1 MGTSLLV
8 CSTGFRP
15 KFQQF
20 STVKNCESPRLV
32 VNPRLANLSSW
43 KPIGLSSSLVLQKR
57 SSLANVPRYRDF
69 SKASPLARGK
79 GRFQFRC
86 TAEAGGS
93 LQSALKFTKTIQTDS
108 LPPAVRD
115 NTMKAIDDLGGRV
128 TNGDVASRAG
138 LKVTQAES
146 ALQALAADSDGFLE
160 VSDEGD
166 VLYVFPKD
174 YRTRLAS
181 KSLRLKV
188 EPVLNKIQLSGLSVR
203 LMRGKAVWTLQELE
217 AANYRSDLYLY
228 GEVIGTW
235 FCLSVIKI
243 SLNRYSNFELMM
255 MLVLLFCL
263 CYTRTVAVRQV
274 EHAVQQAPYWVYQL
288 ILCLRAYYSAGS
300 LQPKSGSGRFWDP
313 YYNRR
318 PRTKAKGGMNFFE
331 SVFSFVFGDGDPN
344 EGLEERRWKVIG
356 DLISSK
362 GGVVTAE
369 ELAPYLEVPPVTEE
383 SKKDEA
389 FVLPVLLRFDG
400 YPEVDAKGN
409 ILYRF
414 PSLQRT
420 ANDWI
425 GQRKENSEDTFYL
438 AERRW
443 NFSKANKMEQALVI
457 GLGAVN
463 LVGVVILGSMLRD
476 LNIVGQLN
484 GTGLIPFASK
494 LLPWLQGYTAAF
506 FAIPAFRWLLL
517 QKRNTEIEDRNR
529 ARIGWAVALQRA
541 NKALQEKLSSA
552 RDLAQRTFIGSDRII
567 YSTEKDFSEQSFE
580 AREWDKQLKERQTGK
595 VQSAIEGGGGNFC
608 QPHPFGHHSQA
619 QRAEHQSRRRSR
631 EEDRGRG
638 GQAGRQAGR
647 KREAGR
653 QAGEAH
659 RGEGGQ
665 EGELVLVVVVVVV
678 SLAYMSEA
686 GKVLWSSRQWWWSSR
701 TVVV

>member
-188 EPVLNKIQLSGLSVR
+188 EPVLNKIQAAGGYLIRVSFGTALLSSI
-203 LMRGKAVWTLQELE
+203 
-217 AANYRSDLYLY
+217 
-228 GEVIGTW
+228 VI
-235 FCLSVIKI
+235 V
-243 SLNRYSNFELMM
+243 YSTI
-255 MLVLLFCL
+255 LVLL
-263 CYTRTVAVRQV
+263 
-274 EHAVQQAPYWVYQL
+274 
-288 ILCLRAYYSAGS
+288 S
-300 LQPKSGSGRFWDP
+300 SGRSEEDNRGNRGGFGNQRMNSGMSFYISPADLFWFWDP

-595 VQSAIEGGGGNFC
+595 G
-608 QPHPFGHHSQA
+608 
-619 QRAEHQSRRRSR
+619 
-631 EEDRGRG
+631 
-638 GQAGRQAGR
+638 
-647 KREAGR
+647 
-653 QAGEAH
+653 
-659 RGEGGQ
+659 
-665 EGELVLVVVVVVV
+665 
-678 SLAYMSEA
+678 
-686 GKVLWSSRQWWWSSR
+686 
-701 TVVV
+701 